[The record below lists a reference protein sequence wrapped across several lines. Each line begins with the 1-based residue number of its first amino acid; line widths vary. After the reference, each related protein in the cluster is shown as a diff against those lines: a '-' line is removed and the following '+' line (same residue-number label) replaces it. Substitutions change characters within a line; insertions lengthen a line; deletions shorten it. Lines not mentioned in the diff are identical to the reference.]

1 MSDRGEPEHE
11 AEEQHRS
18 AFLLMLLYLLVIAAL
33 WGFVYYTL
41 INRS

>member
-1 MSDRGEPEHE
+1 LSEKGEPDREV
-11 AEEQHRS
+11 EESHRS

-41 INRS
+41 IQRS